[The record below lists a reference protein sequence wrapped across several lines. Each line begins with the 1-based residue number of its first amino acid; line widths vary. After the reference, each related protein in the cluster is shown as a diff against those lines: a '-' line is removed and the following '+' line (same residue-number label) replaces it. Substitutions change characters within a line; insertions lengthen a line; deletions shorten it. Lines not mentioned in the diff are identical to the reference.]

1 MAMSVGAG
9 SGVRAQNNMT
19 PMIDVLLVLIIIFMV
34 IMPVKSVGLH
44 AQVPQTAAPD
54 AAPQPPANDVVATVH
69 RDGTV
74 SLNQEPPLA
83 INALGDRLRGLFAR
97 NPSHVIFVRG
107 EKDLEFQQIAVV
119 IDIARG
125 VGMDHVALM
134 TF

>member
-1 MAMSVGAG
+1 MAMSVGNG
-9 SGVRAQNNMT
+9 SGPRAQINMT

-34 IMPVKSVGLH
+34 IMPVKSVGLRT
-44 AQVPQTAAPD
+44 QVPQTSPPD
-54 AAPQPPANDVVATVH
+54 AISTPANDVVATVH

-74 SLNQEPPLA
+74 SLNQEPPLDIA
-83 INALGDRLRGLFAR
+83 ILGERLRSLFAR

-107 EKDLEFQQIAVV
+107 EKNLEFQQIAAV

-125 VGMDHVALM
+125 AGIDHVALM

>member
-9 SGVRAQNNMT
+9 SGVRAQINMT

-34 IMPVKSVGLH
+34 ITPVPSRGLH
-44 AQVPQTAAPD
+44 ALVPQTAQPD
-54 AAPQPPANDVVATVH
+54 AAPPPPADDIVATVH

-74 SLNQEPPLA
+74 SLNQDAPIEA
-83 INALGDRLRGLFAR
+83 AALGKRLRGLFAG
-97 NPSHVIFVRG
+97 NPSHVMFVRG
-107 EKDLEFQQIAVV
+107 EKDLEFQQVAQV

-125 VGMDHVALM
+125 AGIERVALM